1 MGRTPRVVSA
11 RVRVLGAILAV
22 AFVGLIVAGS
32 VTFWVQRD
40 RVYHNADEQLRGF
53 AATIADLTSS
63 APASVR
69 DAVTG
74 TVAGRADGAIAIADG
89 VVIATTPT
97 SSGLDLASDEALLR
111 VLEDSR
117 PQQVQLASAVTDL
130 GLLRYVAVPVGDT
143 VIVQAISLDSR
154 LELVR
159 LGVATYALSGVVLL
173 VAVAVVGWFVTGRLL
188 SPLRALR
195 DSADAITIDDFGRRL
210 PADGNDEIA
219 DLSRTVN
226 SMLDRIEGSV
236 DVQRQ
241 LLDDVR
247 HELKTPI
254 TIVRGHL
261 EMMDAHNRDDVE
273 NTREIGIAELDRM
286 TRLVDDID
294 QLATVEGGTLEMGI
308 VDLDALTTRVG
319 ELVAV
324 IPGHEWTVEARAR
337 GRVEGDYDRL
347 LQAWLALA
355 DNAAKYTPAD
365 TPVEIGSALDEEGAR
380 LWVRD
385 HGPGIP
391 PAARHRIFRRF
402 DRAAGRRT
410 VGGSGLGLAI
420 VDAIAKAHDG
430 HCAVTD
436 TVDGGATFTIHI
448 PAGLGR
454 PPADLPAPVRAGD
467 VVMQREASG

>member
-1 MGRTPRVVSA
+1 MARTPRVISA
-11 RVRVLGAILAV
+11 RVRVLGTILTV
-22 AFVGLIVAGS
+22 ACVGLVIAGS

-40 RVYHNADEQLRGF
+40 RVMQNADAQLQGF
-53 AATIADLTSS
+53 ATTIS
-63 APASVR
+63 AAVTDNPASVR
-69 DAVTG
+69 EAVTG
-74 TVAGRADGAIAIADG
+74 SVAGRTDGTIALSQG
-89 VVIATTPT
+89 VVIASTPP
-97 SSGLDLASDEALLR
+97 SSGLDLQADDTLIRAVEASD
-111 VLEDSR
+111 
-117 PQQVQLASAVTDL
+117 PQQIEIGTIRGDL
-130 GLLRYVAVPVGDT
+130 GMLRYVAVPAGDS
-143 VIVQAISLDSR
+143 VIVHAVLLDAR
-154 LELVR
+154 LELVS
-159 LGVATYALSGVVLL
+159 LGVLTYTVAGLVML
-173 VAVAVVGWFVTGRLL
+173 VAIAVVGWFVTARLL
-188 SPLRALR
+188 SPLRDLR
-195 DSADAITIDDFGRRL
+195 DTADAITADDLRTRL
-210 PADGNDEIA
+210 PADGNDEVA
-219 DLSRTVN
+219 DLNRTVN
-226 SMLDRIEGSV
+226 SMLDRIEVSV
-236 DVQRQ
+236 EVQRQ

-261 EMMDAHNRDDVE
+261 ETMDVARPDDVE

-294 QLATVEGGTLEMGI
+294 QLATVEGGSLEMGI
-308 VDLDALTTRVG
+308 VDVEALTSRVG

-324 IPGHEWTVEARAR
+324 IPDHEWVTEPRGR

-355 DNAAKYTPAD
+355 DNAAKYTPD
-365 TPVEIGSALDEEGAR
+365 GSVVEIGSAVDDDGAA

-391 PAARHRIFRRF
+391 PASRHRIFRRF

-420 VDAIAKAHDG
+420 VDAIARAHDG

-436 TVDGGATFTIHI
+436 TPGGGATFTIHI
-448 PAGLGR
+448 PLGQGR
-454 PPADLPAPVRAGD
+454 APADLPAPVRAGD